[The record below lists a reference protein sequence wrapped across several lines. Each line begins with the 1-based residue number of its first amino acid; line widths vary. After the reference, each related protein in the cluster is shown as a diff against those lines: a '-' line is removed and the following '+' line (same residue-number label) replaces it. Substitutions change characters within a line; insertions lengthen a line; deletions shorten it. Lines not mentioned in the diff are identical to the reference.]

1 MVDYMNNIVF
11 SDWEDVLNVLDKR
24 PSLYYA
30 EGIYWFVLSNV
41 SCFTSLKGRS
51 DDWFCRVGDYHH
63 YLSEFVLNDS
73 KWKGSIEKSLAAYK
87 HASDLAISKLQAA
100 HPPVSIS
107 L

>member
-11 SDWEDVLNVLDKR
+11 SDWEDVLNVLNKH

-51 DDWFCRVGDYHH
+51 DDWFRRVGDYHR

-73 KWKGSIEKSLAAYK
+73 KRKGSIEKSLAAY
-87 HASDLAISKLQAA
+87 
-100 HPPVSIS
+100 VSVS